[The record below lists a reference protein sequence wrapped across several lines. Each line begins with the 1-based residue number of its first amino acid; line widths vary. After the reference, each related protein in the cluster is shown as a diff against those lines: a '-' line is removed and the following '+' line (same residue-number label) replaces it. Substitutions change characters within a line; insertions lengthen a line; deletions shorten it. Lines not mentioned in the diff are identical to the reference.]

1 MRYLDFSRPT
11 ATIFQEEKVS
21 AQPVSLGRTVRTLTI
36 VWVSS
41 RLPGAQAKEVVRALK
56 SPPPPRQRG
65 RHGKPH
71 REQDRIGAARS
82 ESSGWFPSQPPG

>member
-1 MRYLDFSRPT
+1 MGYLDALAADGDDIP
-11 ATIFQEEKVS
+11 EEKVS

-56 SPPPPRQRG
+56 SPPRRRQRAG
-65 RHGKPH
+65 MVNPTGSKT
-71 REQDRIGAARS
+71 E
-82 ESSGWFPSQPPG
+82 